1 LKLRRLNTRPGR
13 ADISRSRLEASGR
26 SPAATIFTFRFAFL
40 LGLFV
45 LLSALRANGQSDG
58 QQAAPQATPPPPAAP
73 RPVSV
78 PRPVE
83 RTLRNGLRVIVVE
96 RRDMPL
102 VSAQFAI
109 RNGGEVD
116 PPDMSGLADLTAE
129 LLTKGTKTRTA
140 PQVAEEIEALGATLD
155 SGAGWDASRVSVN
168 VMSAKIEPALRI
180 VADVVRNPVF
190 RDEEIERQRQL
201 YLDNLSVEMN
211 DPGRLAALVASRV
224 VFGDA
229 PYGHPVSGTPESIQ
243 RIKREDIARLHA
255 SYYRPDNAQLVI
267 GGDISAAEAFRLAE
281 RLFGDWPKPAGP
293 PPAAGRAQRGVAA
306 ARRVVVVD
314 MPGAGQAAV
323 ALARPGIS
331 RTDPDFFKGIVTN
344 AVLSGYSGRLN
355 QEIRIKRGLSYGARS
370 ALDTRRETGP
380 FTASAQTKNPSGAEV
395 AALLVGELRRLT
407 ETPLE
412 PAELVPRQAVLV
424 GGFGR
429 ALETTD
435 GLVAQVASLA
445 LYGLDLGELNDYVR
459 RVQAVTPA
467 DVRGFVGSRLSPQGA
482 SIVIVGDA
490 REFLDALRKEFEQV
504 EVIPAAQLD
513 LNTGTLRRAPAGGA
527 RN

>member
-1 LKLRRLNTRPGR
+1 MNPSRLNTAAAQFRIATAGR
-13 ADISRSRLEASGR
+13 GLL
-26 SPAATIFTFRFAFL
+26 AAAFAA
-40 LGLFV
+40 LFV
-45 LLSALRANGQSDG
+45 VFASLAGHAVRAQTTE
-58 QQAAPQATPPPPAAP
+58 QPAAPQATPPPPAAP

-96 RRDMPL
+96 RHDMPL
-102 VSAQFAI
+102 VSAQLAV

-116 PPDMSGLADLTAE
+116 PPQLSGLADLTAE
-129 LLTKGTKTRTA
+129 LLTKGTRTRTA
-140 PQVAEEIEALGATLD
+140 PQVAQEIEALGATLE

-168 VMSAKIEPALRI
+168 VMASKFEPALRV

-201 YLDNLSVEMN
+201 YLDNLSVAMN
-211 DPGRLAALVASRV
+211 DPGRLAAFVASRV

-229 PYGHPVSGTPESIQ
+229 PYGHPVSGTPESLQ
-243 RIKREDIARLHA
+243 RIKRDDVVALH
-255 SYYRPDNAQLVI
+255 SKYYRPDNAQLVI
-267 GGDISAAEAFRLAE
+267 GGDITAAEAFRLAE
-281 RLFGDWPKPAGP
+281 RLFGDWPRPSSPLDSERGGP
-293 PPAAGRAQRGVAA
+293 GKRMTTDAQ
-306 ARRVVVVD
+306 RRVVVVD

-323 ALARPGIS
+323 ALVRPGIS
-331 RTDPDFFKGIVTN
+331 RTDPDYYKGIVTN
-344 AVLSGYSGRLN
+344 SVLSGYSGRLN

-380 FTASAQTKNPSGAEV
+380 FTATSQTKNESGAEV
-395 AALLVGELRRLT
+395 ATLLVGELRKLA

-412 PAELVPRQAVLV
+412 SAELVPRQAVLV

-445 LYGLDLGELNDYVR
+445 LYGLDLGELNSYIN

-467 DVRGFVGSRLSPQGA
+467 DIRGFVGSRLDPRGA

-490 REFLDALRKEFEQV
+490 KEFLDALRKEFGQV
-504 EVIPAAQLD
+504 DVIPAAQLD
-513 LNTGTLRRAPAGGA
+513 LNTGRLRRPDGDGT
-527 RN
+527 RK

>member
-1 LKLRRLNTRPGR
+1 MTEARLKARGAARPVSG
-13 ADISRSRLEASGR
+13 AALACAAVLLLFGSLHASG
-26 SPAATIFTFRFAFL
+26 SAGAA
-40 LGLFV
+40 
-45 LLSALRANGQSDG
+45 GQAAG
-58 QQAAPQATPPPPAAP
+58 QTAAPQATPPPPAAP

-78 PRPVE
+78 PKPVE

-96 RRDMPL
+96 RHDMPL
-102 VSAQFAI
+102 VSAQLAV

-116 PPDMSGLADLTAE
+116 PPQLSGLADMTAD

-140 PQVAEEIEALGATLD
+140 PQVAQEIEALGATLN
-155 SGAGWDASRVSVN
+155 SGAGWDASRVSLN
-168 VMSAKIEPALRI
+168 VMSSKVEPALK
-180 VADVVRNPVF
+180 VLADVVRNPVF
-190 RDEEIERQRQL
+190 GEEEIERQRQL
-201 YLDNLSVEMN
+201 YLDSLSVEMN
-211 DPGRLAALVASRV
+211 DPGRLAAFVASRV

-243 RIKREDIARLHA
+243 RVTRQDIVALH
-255 SYYRPDNAQLVI
+255 SKYYRPDNALLVI
-267 GGDISAAEAFRLAE
+267 GGDITAARAFRLAE
-281 RLFGDWPKPAGP
+281 RLFGDWPRPAARLGRAGTNAAAKGAAGP
-293 PPAAGRAQRGVAA
+293 

-344 AVLSGYSGRLN
+344 SVLSGYSGRLN

-370 ALDTRRETGP
+370 VLDARRETGP
-380 FTASAQTKNPSGAEV
+380 FTATSQTKNPSGAEV
-395 AALLVGELRRLT
+395 ATLLVGELRKLA

-412 PAELVPRQAVLV
+412 AAELVPRQAVLV

-435 GLVAQVASLA
+435 GLVGQVASLA
-445 LYGLDLGELNDYVR
+445 LYGLDLGELNSYVA

-467 DVRGFVGSRLSPQGA
+467 DIRGFVGSRLDPRGA
-482 SIVIVGDA
+482 SIVVVGDA
-490 REFLDALRKEFEQV
+490 KEFLDALRKEFGQV
-504 EVIPAAQLD
+504 EVIPASELD
-513 LNTGTLRRAPAGGA
+513 LNTGTLRKAAGGGA
-527 RN
+527 KN